1 MLVALVLLLCR
12 PLAGIIIRQSERI
25 YTSDKSLYEVNPF
38 ALLCNNMQKESC
50 IQRPIQMLSDKSFEL
65 NSFYYHSWS
74 VGFLLVKRGAEPEE
88 IPFFRLAQP
97 EAILAVQ
104 AEEEAEVALVHK
116 TDKAHS
122 SA

>member
-1 MLVALVLLLCR
+1 MTLT
-12 PLAGIIIRQSERI
+12 RQSERI
-25 YTSDKSLYEVNPF
+25 YTSDQILYDVNPF
-38 ALLCNNMQKESC
+38 AFLCNNMQKESC
-50 IQRPIQMLSDKSFEL
+50 IQRPIQLLSDKSFEL

-74 VGFLLVKRGAEPEE
+74 VGFLLVKMGAEPEE